1 MLERRS
7 FQFSGTSAGVT
18 FFKSQLEKR
27 CSHLYKKSKL
37 LQSRNKNA
45 VHARLVRMCPGCKH
59 MVALEIDTVDFAF
72 HRGAEREHLAED
84 FKVVLGNSGGTVG
97 GSRFRTGCPFIET
110 KS

>member
-1 MLERRS
+1 
-7 FQFSGTSAGVT
+7 
-18 FFKSQLEKR
+18 
-27 CSHLYKKSKL
+27 
-37 LQSRNKNA
+37 
-45 VHARLVRMCPGCKH
+45 

-110 KS
+110 KANEFRCLLRLGSMAATIAAVNSHLFFAFLSSVLS